1 MNQAKDILENFEK
14 KGWLTWEL
22 CQCCLRSQSWQ
33 PQATPLCDQH
43 KQGGD
48 ICDMSGDYLWQD
60 GNICDMGGDYV
71 EESQPVGHAFAQT
84 IIERGVLIQKTGD
97 KSYNFLENK
106 LSPQNK

>member
-33 PQATPLCDQH
+33 PQAAPLCDQH

-106 LSPQNK
+106 LSAQNK